1 MKKSILFILALTLCF
16 SANSQEG
23 WLSYYKVNKGEM
35 QNAKTS
41 IAKKTKKY
49 NSKADGELIY
59 TFQVEAGERAQ
70 QLIRF
75 GVGPTMASLDGY
87 DSDGYKYW
95 NENVSPLINNV
106 GGTEY
111 ISFNEM
117 ASFDNVP
124 SGTNKVT
131 KVLHYNIKRGK
142 GVHFWKFR
150 NNVAKAASSLEDTS
164 ISLNVWNTTVGG
176 NSGHVIVFYS
186 HVDYSGF
193 DNENVVWTKVI
204 DAYNKMFGENSFDTD
219 QSLFDSSLEMWGNY
233 SEIWRWLPDLSSP
246 VVDM

>member
-1 MKKSILFILALTLCF
+1 
-16 SANSQEG
+16 
-23 WLSYYKVNKGEM
+23 
-35 QNAKTS
+35 
-41 IAKKTKKY
+41 
-49 NSKADGELIY
+49 
-59 TFQVEAGERAQ
+59 
-70 QLIRF
+70 
-75 GVGPTMASLDGY
+75 
-87 DSDGYKYW
+87 
-95 NENVSPLINNV
+95 
-106 GGTEY
+106 
-111 ISFNEM
+111 M

-124 SGTNKVT
+124 FGTNKVT

-142 GVHFWKFR
+142 GDHFWKFR
-150 NNVAKAASSLEDTS
+150 NNVAKAASSLEETP

-204 DAYNKMFGENSFDTD
+204 DAYNEMFGENSFDTD

>member
-1 MKKSILFILALTLCF
+1 
-16 SANSQEG
+16 
-23 WLSYYKVNKGEM
+23 
-35 QNAKTS
+35 
-41 IAKKTKKY
+41 
-49 NSKADGELIY
+49 
-59 TFQVEAGERAQ
+59 
-70 QLIRF
+70 
-75 GVGPTMASLDGY
+75 
-87 DSDGYKYW
+87 
-95 NENVSPLINNV
+95 
-106 GGTEY
+106 
-111 ISFNEM
+111 M

-204 DAYNKMFGENSFDTD
+204 DAYNEMFGENSFDTD